1 MSMEFLDNLIEK
13 YREIENALAI
23 LLMETESK
31 IAEMERLNMDENK
44 ISDTANESQHKGVY
58 VPLAAYEM
66 QQERFFDERKD
77 LMDRAEAEKDKIRKE
92 VDKLIE
98 EKDKMRKHYRRIIIA
113 VSTPLAIMIIGIF
126 AAVFYFMA
134 NFEVA
139 ALSQDGDGLNN
150 FVNRSSSVEVN
161 YGAEDNNDQLSRPE
175 QNTEGN
181 PD

>member
-1 MSMEFLDNLIEK
+1 MEFLDELIEQ
-13 YREIENALAI
+13 YRRIENSLAL
-23 LLMETESK
+23 LLMQTQTK

-44 ISDTANESQHKGVY
+44 INETMNESQHKGVY

-66 QQERFFDERKD
+66 QQERFFEERKD
-77 LMDRAEAEKDKIRKE
+77 LMDRAESEKDKIRKE

-113 VSTPLAIMIIGIF
+113 VSTPLALMIIGIF

-134 NFEVA
+134 NYEIATV
-139 ALSQDGDGLNN
+139 SQDAIGFNN
-150 FVNRSSSVEVN
+150 YVNRSSQVDVA
-161 YGAEDNNDQLSRPE
+161 YGAEDNGDQLSE
-175 QNTEGN
+175 SESSSEGN

>member
-1 MSMEFLDNLIEK
+1 MEFLDELIEQ
-13 YREIENALAI
+13 YRRIENSLAL
-23 LLMETESK
+23 LLMQTQTK

-44 ISDTANESQHKGVY
+44 TDETMNESQHKGVY
-58 VPLAAYEM
+58 VPLAAYEI

-77 LMDRAEAEKDKIRKE
+77 LMDRAEA
-92 VDKLIE
+92 

-139 ALSQDGDGLNN
+139 TLSQDGDGLNN

>member
-1 MSMEFLDNLIEK
+1 MEFLDELIEQ
-13 YREIENALAI
+13 YRRIENSLAL
-23 LLMETESK
+23 LLMQTQTK

-44 ISDTANESQHKGVY
+44 TDETMNESQHKGVY
-58 VPLAAYEM
+58 VPLAAYEI

-77 LMDRAEAEKDKIRKE
+77 LMDRAEA
-92 VDKLIE
+92 

-139 ALSQDGDGLNN
+139 TLSQDGDGLNN
-150 FVNRSSSVEVN
+150 FVNRSSSV
-161 YGAEDNNDQLSRPE
+161 
-175 QNTEGN
+175 
-181 PD
+181 

>member
-1 MSMEFLDNLIEK
+1 MEFLDELIEQ
-13 YREIENALAI
+13 YRRIENSLAL
-23 LLMETESK
+23 LLMQTQTK

-44 ISDTANESQHKGVY
+44 INETMNESQHKGIY

-77 LMDRAEAEKDKIRKE
+77 LMDRAEAEKDK
-92 VDKLIE
+92 
-98 EKDKMRKHYRRIIIA
+98 MRKHYRRIIIA
-113 VSTPLAIMIIGIF
+113 VSTPLALMIIGIF
-126 AAVFYFMA
+126 AIAFYFMA

-139 ALSQDGDGLNN
+139 TLSQDGDGLNN

>member
-1 MSMEFLDNLIEK
+1 MEYLDELIEK

-23 LLMETESK
+23 LLMGTESK

-44 ISDTANESQHKGVY
+44 ANETMNESQHKGVY
-58 VPLAAYEM
+58 VPLAAYEI

-77 LMDRAEAEKDKIRKE
+77 LMDRAEAEKDK
-92 VDKLIE
+92 
-98 EKDKMRKHYRRIIIA
+98 MRKHYRRIIVA

-139 ALSQDGDGLNN
+139 TLSQDGDGLNN

-181 PD
+181 TD

>member
-1 MSMEFLDNLIEK
+1 MEYLDELIEK

-44 ISDTANESQHKGVY
+44 ANETMNESQHKGVY
-58 VPLAAYEM
+58 VPLAAYEI

-77 LMDRAEAEKDKIRKE
+77 LMDRAEAEKDK
-92 VDKLIE
+92 
-98 EKDKMRKHYRRIIIA
+98 MRKHYRRIIVA

-139 ALSQDGDGLNN
+139 TLSQDGDGLNN

-181 PD
+181 TD

>member
-1 MSMEFLDNLIEK
+1 
-13 YREIENALAI
+13 
-23 LLMETESK
+23 
-31 IAEMERLNMDENK
+31 
-44 ISDTANESQHKGVY
+44 
-58 VPLAAYEM
+58 M
-66 QQERFFDERKD
+66 QQERVFAGRKE
-77 LMDRAEAEKDKIRKE
+77 LMDRAEAEKDKSHKE
-92 VDKLIE
+92 DDKLIE